1 MKIIICGSISFT
13 PEIKKISDEFI
24 ALGHEVDI
32 PMTSR
37 RIIKGEFSLKEFE
50 EEKEKNGDVSFRE
63 GAARKLKDDVIKRY
77 YKKIKETDVVLV
89 LNMEKKGI
97 KNYIGGNVFLEMGF
111 AHVLNKKIYLYND
124 IPESLFKDEIIA
136 MQPTVLNG
144 DILKIVNKNDE

>member
-1 MKIIICGSISFT
+1 
-13 PEIKKISDEFI
+13 
-24 ALGHEVDI
+24 
-32 PMTSR
+32 
-37 RIIKGEFSLKEFE
+37 
-50 EEKEKNGDVSFRE
+50 
-63 GAARKLKDDVIKRY
+63 
-77 YKKIKETDVVLV
+77 VVLV

-144 DILKIVNKNDE
+144 DILKIVNKNDK

>member
-13 PEIKKISDEFI
+13 PEIKKISDELI
-24 ALGHEVDI
+24 VLGHEVDI

-111 AHVLNKKIYLYND
+111 AHVLNKK
-124 IPESLFKDEIIA
+124 
-136 MQPTVLNG
+136 
-144 DILKIVNKNDE
+144 LKIRLLLKPVKK

>member
-13 PEIKKISDEFI
+13 LEIKKISDELI

-50 EEKEKNGDVSFRE
+50 EEKEKNGDGSFRE

-111 AHVLNKKIYLYND
+111 AHVLNKK
-124 IPESLFKDEIIA
+124 
-136 MQPTVLNG
+136 
-144 DILKIVNKNDE
+144 LKIRLLLKPVKK